1 MFETLQ
7 EVEGQVNP
15 EETFDHI
22 VKVLLDLVVG
32 GRERRIKHGGD
43 TRVGHKQDDEH
54 VEDGLPFTVGV
65 NDDLLLA
72 SLPLLF
78 RLDVSRYLVVTRRPI
93 LIVVR
98 VRAVEYF

>member
-1 MFETLQ
+1 MLETLQ

-43 TRVGHKQDDEH
+43 ARVGHEQDDEH
-54 VEDGLPFTVGV
+54 VENSLPFTVGV
-65 NDDLLLA
+65 NDDFLLA

-78 RLDVSRYLVVTRRPI
+78 RLDVSRYLVVARRPI

-98 VRAVEYF
+98 IRAIEYF